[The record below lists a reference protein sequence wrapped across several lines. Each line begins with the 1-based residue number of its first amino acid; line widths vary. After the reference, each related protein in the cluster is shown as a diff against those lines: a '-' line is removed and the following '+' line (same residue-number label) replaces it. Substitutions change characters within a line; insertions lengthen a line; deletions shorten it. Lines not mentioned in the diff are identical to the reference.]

1 MKHFERIQK
10 YLNGEMTEAER
21 QAFLAEMQK
30 DEALAEEVKIQ
41 QFEEGALEWMRRENL
56 REKIQH
62 YRSENTTA
70 PQNKR
75 PAFSI
80 LKSIKN
86 LNPWLLSAAAVL
98 LLLIGFFFLFPDP
111 LPHPGQLADE
121 LSQQYPPEDNILRSA
136 EEYTD
141 TSLEAGLQP
150 LYDYAHQ
157 HFKRGNYAEAKIQF
171 EAYILSAPP
180 SFRKVDEMEFYLFL
194 ALLKTGKIDEA
205 KILAKRISK
214 DPEHRFQAIA
224 EEALKQLK

>member
-21 QAFLAEMQK
+21 QAFLAEMQQ

-41 QFEEGALEWMRRENL
+41 QFEEGALEWMRQENL
-56 REKIQH
+56 RKKIQH
-62 YRSENTTA
+62 YRSENTAA
-70 PQNKR
+70 PQNER

-80 LKSIKN
+80 LKSIKKM
-86 LNPWLLSAAAVL
+86 NPWLLSAAAVL
-98 LLLIGFFFLFPDP
+98 LLLIGFFSLFPSP
-111 LPHPGQLADE
+111 PPHPGQLADE
-121 LSQQYPPEDNILRSA
+121 LSQQYPPADNTLRSV

-150 LYDYAHQ
+150 LYDYGHQ
-157 HFKRGNYAEAKIQF
+157 HFKRGNYAEAKRQY
-171 EAYILSAPP
+171 EAYILAAPP

-194 ALLKTGKIDEA
+194 ALLKTGEIDEA
-205 KILAKRISK
+205 KILAKRIRK
-214 DPEHRFQAIA
+214 DPEHRFQAIV